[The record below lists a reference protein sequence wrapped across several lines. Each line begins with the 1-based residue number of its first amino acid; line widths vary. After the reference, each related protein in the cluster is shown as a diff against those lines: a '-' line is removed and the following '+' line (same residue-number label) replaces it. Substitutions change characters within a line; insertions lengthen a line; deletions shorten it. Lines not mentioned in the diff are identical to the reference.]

1 MGSLHSACNF
11 CVSANDD
18 KDQKMDKYRLNN
30 SCSSVTLTAAST
42 AIDFK
47 AKDECSRSLD
57 PEGKCDLKEEAEYG
71 DDAEASESPSSTISH
86 SEHSAAST
94 SFNPVIPP
102 AVVTN
107 APLVT
112 LPGDGANP
120 LPHDLLSPVLP
131 MLTTRSS
138 KDVIKKTVLQ
148 TYDVDDESLNDHGH
162 DFDASS
168 SADSMDRNDRP
179 RSKLDVVRSVN
190 LYRDQTN
197 TEWTTDAVLA
207 LENDMS
213 LELEC
218 LRQNSYKRRPP
229 EVTPKT
235 AGTQSDSSSCSGATS
250 GSNSGAHSRS
260 SSSTSSVSQH
270 LTANPQSLFRETSD
284 GKWDVEDM
292 EATKSEMAKHMVH
305 LHHDQKLKMMAKE

>member
-1 MGSLHSACNF
+1 
-11 CVSANDD
+11 
-18 KDQKMDKYRLNN
+18 MDKYRLNN

-47 AKDECSRSLD
+47 AKDECSHCLD

-71 DDAEASESPSSTISH
+71 DDAVASESPSSTISH

-94 SFNPVIPP
+94 SFGHPLNPVHPP
-102 AVVTN
+102 TVVTN

-131 MLTTRSS
+131 MLTARSS

-197 TEWTTDAVLA
+197 TEWTPDAVLA
-207 LENDMS
+207 LQNDMS

-218 LRQNSYKRRPP
+218 LRQNSHKRRPP

-235 AGTQSDSSSCSGATS
+235 AGTQSDSSSSCSGET
-250 GSNSGAHSRS
+250 SGAHSRS
-260 SSSTSSVSQH
+260 NSSTSSVSQH

-284 GKWDVEDM
+284 GKWDAEDM
-292 EATKSEMAKHMVH
+292 EATKSDMAKHMSH
-305 LHHDQKLKMMAKE
+305 LLHDQKLKMMAKE